1 MPFSHSGSSPT
12 QSGTAGSSPPPTLL
26 HHEAALQ
33 AIDIV
38 KNFGSLSVL
47 RGVSVSLFRGEITAI
62 VGDNGAGKS
71 TFMKVLCG
79 EHIPDGGQL
88 CVNGKEVRLR
98 STQDAQRYGIET
110 VYQDLALAPDL
121 SVAENVY
128 LGRELPAA
136 GWRGTFGMLDR
147 AAMQASTA
155 ETLRELGVTLKTY
168 RTTTKSLSGG
178 QRQGVAI
185 ARAIKWARHA
195 IMLDEPTAA
204 LGTLQREMVYRA
216 IRAAAKRNLAVLLI
230 SHDLPQVLEI
240 ADRIIVMRQG
250 RAIANLLPAE
260 VTVRDVVDVMLGA
273 KEVTQ

>member
-1 MPFSHSGSSPT
+1 MTFSQSGSLPT
-12 QSGTAGSSPPPTLL
+12 QSGTAGASPPPTLL

-38 KNFGSLSVL
+38 KNFGSLNVL

-88 CVNGKEVRLR
+88 CVNGKEVWLR

-136 GWRGTFGMLDR
+136 GWRGTLGMLDR

-250 RAIANLLPAE
+250 RAIANLLPCD

>member
-1 MPFSHSGSSPT
+1 
-12 QSGTAGSSPPPTLL
+12 
-26 HHEAALQ
+26 
-33 AIDIV
+33 
-38 KNFGSLSVL
+38 
-47 RGVSVSLFRGEITAI
+47 
-62 VGDNGAGKS
+62 
-71 TFMKVLCG
+71 
-79 EHIPDGGQL
+79 
-88 CVNGKEVRLR
+88 
-98 STQDAQRYGIET
+98 
-110 VYQDLALAPDL
+110 
-121 SVAENVY
+121 
-128 LGRELPAA
+128 
-136 GWRGTFGMLDR
+136 MLDR

-168 RTTTKSLSGG
+168 RATTKSLSGG

-250 RAIANLLPAE
+250 RAIANLLPSE